1 MTERKLKRA
10 LDIALA
16 GSALIA
22 FSPILLAIA
31 LAIRVSMGSPV
42 LFRQVRPGHKGR
54 PFTLLKFRSM
64 REATD
69 ADGRPLS
76 GEERITRIGRL
87 IRRTSL
93 DELPE
98 LWNVLRGE
106 MSVVGPRPLLM
117 EYLEFYTTGQMR
129 RHDVRP
135 GMTGWAQIHGR
146 RGVQMQE
153 RIALDVW
160 YVDHWSLRIDARIIL
175 ATVGQVLRGQGAEP
189 TTAVP
194 IHELGWATTASRD
207 ADQADRHDSDGP
219 EPQAAGG

>member
-1 MTERKLKRA
+1 MIGPRQLKRA
-10 LDIALA
+10 LDVTLA

-31 LAIRVSMGSPV
+31 LAIRFSMGSPV
-42 LFRQVRPGHKGR
+42 LFRQVRPGYKGR
-54 PFTLLKFRSM
+54 AFTLLKFRSM

-69 ADGRPLS
+69 ATGKRLDDRQRMTRVGRV
-76 GEERITRIGRL
+76 

-106 MSVVGPRPLLM
+106 MSIVGPRPLLM
-117 EYLEFYTTGQMR
+117 EYLELYTPAQMR

-135 GMTGWAQIHGR
+135 GMTGWAQVHGR
-146 RGVQMQE
+146 RSVQMQE

-160 YVDHWSLRIDARIIL
+160 YVDHWSLRLDARIIL

-189 TTAVP
+189 TVAVP
-194 IHELGWATTASRD
+194 IHELGWSKAPGVAAMDDRD
-207 ADQADRHDSDGP
+207 RRGGADAETSV
-219 EPQAAGG
+219 